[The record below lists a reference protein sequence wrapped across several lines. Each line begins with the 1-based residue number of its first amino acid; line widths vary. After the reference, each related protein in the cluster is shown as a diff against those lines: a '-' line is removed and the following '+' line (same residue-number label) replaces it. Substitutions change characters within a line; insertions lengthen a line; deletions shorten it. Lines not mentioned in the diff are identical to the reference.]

1 MLRSNSLK
9 SYSAPPAPGNPRA
22 TEAWALTQAA
32 LRMRESQEKNDPAL
46 MMSAVRL
53 NWRLWTIFQ
62 AELLDP
68 KCPVPIDVR
77 SNLISLSNFIDK
89 HTVGF
94 IAQPEAKKLDV
105 LININRDIA
114 GGLYTTPPALQP
126 AAPPQAAYPV
136 SYPPSQRPQGA
147 DRPAGDPPP
156 SVKIS
161 V

>member
-1 MLRSNSLK
+1 
-9 SYSAPPAPGNPRA
+9 
-22 TEAWALTQAA
+22 
-32 LRMRESQEKNDPAL
+32 MRESQEKNDPAA
-46 MMSAVRL
+46 MMTAARL

-68 KCPVPIDVR
+68 KCTVPIDVR

-94 IAQPEAKKLDV
+94 IAKPAAAKLDV

-114 GGLYTTPPALQP
+114 GGLFTTP
-126 AAPPQAAYPV
+126 AAAQAAAQ
-136 SYPPSQRPQGA
+136 PSGYAPAPRPQGA
-147 DRPAGDPPP
+147 ERGGERPAGDPPT

>member
-1 MLRSNSLK
+1 
-9 SYSAPPAPGNPRA
+9 
-22 TEAWALTQAA
+22 LTQAA
-32 LRMRESQEKNDPAL
+32 LRMRESQEKNDSAA
-46 MMSAVRL
+46 MMAAVRL

-68 KCPVPIDVR
+68 NSPVPIEVR

-94 IAQPEAKKLDV
+94 IAEPRPAKLDV
-105 LININRDIA
+105 LISINRDIA
-114 GGLYTTPPALQP
+114 GGLYTTPPADAAQP
-126 AAPPQAAYPV
+126 ADQPPAQPPAYPQ
-136 SYPPSQRPQGA
+136 PPRSMGPQGS
-147 DRPAGDPPP
+147 DRSGGELPP